1 MIPLPKVAIVGRPNV
16 GKSSLLNRIA
26 RRRISIVD
34 PKPGIT
40 RDRIAV
46 EIEWKNTV
54 FEAIDTGGIGIVDE
68 EDLTGHIQS
77 QIDLAI
83 ANADLVLFVL
93 DSKEPLGRYDLQV
106 AEKLRK
112 TGRTCLLVG
121 NKAEGVNFHAV
132 QARSADLYKL
142 GMGDPFLV
150 SAKTG
155 VGLDDLLDEIVKRLK
170 KLDLTIKVPKKREEP
185 MKIAIVGRR
194 NAGKSTLVNFLAGEE
209 RVIVSEIPGTTRDA
223 VDVQITKNGFDPFV
237 VIDTAG
243 VRKKKSMKESVEFY
257 SLDRAEMAIRR
268 CDVAFLLIDCTTD
281 ISDLDKKLA
290 RFVVDHF
297 KPCIIVLSKWDLAK
311 ATTEAFQEYVR
322 KKLHGLHF
330 APISL
335 LSSKDGSNVWD
346 TVKLA
351 FDLHKQ
357 AGQRIG
363 TGELNRV
370 LDAARESRMPSVGGN
385 LPKLFYGTQIGANP
399 PTIVVFVNDPKYFG
413 KDYDRFLQN
422 RLREQLPFDEV
433 PIRILYRKRDKVLLE
448 ERKK

>member
-1 MIPLPKVAIVGRPNV
+1 MIPLPKIAIVGRPNV

-40 RDRIAV
+40 RDRVAT

-83 ANADLVLFVL
+83 ANADLILFVL
-93 DSKEPLGRYDLQV
+93 DAKEPLGRYDLQV

-112 TGRTCLLVG
+112 TGRTCLIVG
-121 NKAEGVNFHAV
+121 NKAEGKTIHTV
-132 QARSADLYKL
+132 QAGASDLYKL
-142 GMGDPFLV
+142 GMGEPFLV

-155 VGLDDLLDEIVKRLK
+155 VGLDDLLDEIVKRIK
-170 KLDLTIKVPKKREEP
+170 KMDMTVKMPKKREQP
-185 MKIAIVGRR
+185 MNIAIVGRR
-194 NAGKSTLVNFLAGEE
+194 NAGKSTLVNFLAGEQ

-223 VDVQITKNGFDPFV
+223 VDVRIEKQGFEPFV

-268 CDVAFLLIDCTTD
+268 ADVVFLLIDCTTD
-281 ISDLDKKLA
+281 IADLDKKLA

-297 KPCIIVLSKWDLAK
+297 KPCILVLSKWDLAK
-311 ATTEAFQEYVR
+311 ATPDAFRDYAQ
-322 KKLHGLHF
+322 KKLPGLHY
-330 APISL
+330 APMSL
-335 LSSKDGSNVWD
+335 LSSKDGSNVWE
-346 TVKLA
+346 TVQLA
-351 FDLHKQ
+351 FDLHAQ
-357 AGQRIG
+357 AMQRVG
-363 TGELNRV
+363 TGDLNRV
-370 LDAARESRMPSVGGN
+370 LDAAREARMPSVGGN
-385 LPKLFYGTQIGANP
+385 FPKLFYGTQIGTNP

-422 RLREQLPFDEV
+422 RLREQLPFSEV
-433 PIRILYRKRDKVLLE
+433 PIRIIYRKRDKVTLE
-448 ERKK
+448 EKK